1 MRGDSW
7 SNGIAGAVRAGEVD
21 RGWGE
26 SDPQTS
32 IGLRCER
39 GRGEIAC

>member
-21 RGWGE
+21 RGSWFE
-26 SDPQTS
+26 KNVVKDVLPFS
-32 IGLRCER
+32 
-39 GRGEIAC
+39 